1 MSMLIIGFIVIVIIF
16 GAAAAFL
23 YSGTSGVVGL
33 GRVTAVG
40 SAGGVLGS
48 ITMVF
53 SDAWQVIT
61 ASLYGHL
68 GMYGWIL
75 IAGIGL
81 CIGVWITNAVN
92 DAGKN
97 KPISFVK

>member
-40 SAGGVLGS
+40 SAGGSPRPTGCGP
-48 ITMVF
+48 IE
-53 SDAWQVIT
+53 AR
-61 ASLYGHL
+61 SL
-68 GMYGWIL
+68 
-75 IAGIGL
+75 
-81 CIGVWITNAVN
+81 
-92 DAGKN
+92 
-97 KPISFVK
+97 